1 MIGSF
6 APPAMRVIAIGI
18 RVGDHCN
25 AHASRQLVVA
35 SWQSFGLLS
44 CVAVRRI
51 EMSGPLHLDN
61 AAATLW
67 ILREI
72 CNMYTPALLS
82 YRVCL
87 FWCKNVRIAWLAWI
101 LLGSCLD
108 LDWILIGYL
117 WDLDWILNGSR
128 LDLDVI
134 LIGSCFDLDW
144 ILIGS

>member
-1 MIGSF
+1 MMIGSF
-6 APPAMRVIAIGI
+6 APPAMRVIATGI

-44 CVAVRRI
+44 FVAVRRI

-61 AAATLW
+61 AAATLR

-82 YRVCL
+82 YRFVC
-87 FWCKNVRIAWLAWI
+87 FGAKNGRIAR
-101 LLGSCLD
+101 LLG
-108 LDWILIGYL
+108 
-117 WDLDWILNGSR
+117 
-128 LDLDVI
+128 
-134 LIGSCFDLDW
+134 F
-144 ILIGS
+144 